1 MKNFRFKE
9 RKEKSNEMWYN
20 YIMPRYRLHVHYAD
34 LQFIISLFSCFF
46 FFFSFPF
53 AYLFLVFLFPSGKF
67 VTLNSLYKVINREMV
82 RVFTKPPIGL
92 SANFLF
98 YHFTSALV

>member
-46 FFFSFPF
+46 FFFFLSLCLPFPRFSF
-53 AYLFLVFLFPSGKF
+53 
-67 VTLNSLYKVINREMV
+67 SLWKVRN
-82 RVFTKPPIGL
+82 TKQFI
-92 SANFLF
+92 
-98 YHFTSALV
+98 